1 MGKQKQSQFLKSHS
15 ADWLL
20 IAVLDNW
27 QALVSL
33 SINSVAVGIKKFLV
47 GKIQKNIISAQ

>member
-1 MGKQKQSQFLKSHS
+1 MEKQKQSQFLKSHS

-33 SINSVAVGIKKFLV
+33 SINSVAVGVKKFCV
-47 GKIQKNIISAQ
+47 GKTQKNIISA